1 MESERAVAHR
11 AFEVMWE
18 RMFGVLDGARLER
31 RSDLIVARCPTLP
44 VPQFNGPWVVEDT
57 KTAADAL
64 VSAIA
69 EVELAGVRAWVQTR
83 SGHRRTRDAAIELG
97 LTHVERIPGM
107 VMRPEDL
114 VEADADI
121 EIGLVGDEDVEE
133 ANTVLVRSF
142 GGPRD
147 VFEQL
152 GRAAGRVQEMS
163 WYLARRG
170 RAIVSTGLGFTVAGV
185 TGVFDVATPPE
196 LRGRGYGA
204 AVTSRIVRDGFDGG
218 SELAFLQSS
227 ELGHGVYR
235 RLGFREVEEY
245 VLLTR
250 PFAE

>member
-1 MESERAVAHR
+1 VDSEGAVAHR
-11 AFEVMWE
+11 AFEAMWE
-18 RMFGVLDGARLER
+18 RMCSALDGARLER
-31 RSDLIVARCPTLP
+31 RCDLIVSFCRTLP

-57 KTAADAL
+57 QTAVDAL
-64 VSAIA
+64 ASAVA
-69 EVELAGVRAWVQTR
+69 EVDATGVRTWVQTR
-83 SGHRRTRDAAIELG
+83 AGHQRTQRAAVELG
-97 LTHVERIPGM
+97 LTHAERIPGM
-107 VMRPEDL
+107 VMLPGEL
-114 VEADADI
+114 VEAHADI
-121 EIGLVGDEDVEE
+121 EIGLVGDDDVEE

-147 VFEQL
+147 VFDQL
-152 GRAAGRVQEMS
+152 GRAVRRTEEMS
-163 WYLARRG
+163 WYLARSG
-170 RAIVSTGLGFTVAGV
+170 GEIVSTGLGFTVDGV

-204 AVTSRIVRDGFDGG
+204 AVTSQIVRDGFDGG